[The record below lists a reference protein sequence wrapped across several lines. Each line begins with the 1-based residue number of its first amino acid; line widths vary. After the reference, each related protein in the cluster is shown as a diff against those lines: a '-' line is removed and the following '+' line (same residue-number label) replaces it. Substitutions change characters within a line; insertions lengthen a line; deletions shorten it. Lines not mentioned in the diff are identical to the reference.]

1 MKKTM
6 TILMAACFAMAGFA
20 LGCGGYSSDPGSITS
35 QVDNNS
41 GCGGFAKQDGA
52 LFDADPAYC
61 AAQVLHWEY
70 DAAAGKLA
78 LADARVLLNCCG
90 EHSMTIA
97 EQDGLYVVTERDA
110 PEFED
115 ARCACMCVFDFSLE
129 ATGVPEAVI
138 PLQIILDVTDSQDG
152 PRVTFEGELDLTQ
165 GSGSVVISEE
175 DVEPWCSEG

>member
-6 TILMAACFAMAGFA
+6 TILTVACFLVAGFA

-35 QVDNNS
+35 QVDDNS
-41 GCGGFAKQDGA
+41 DCGGFAELRDA
-52 LFDADPAYC
+52 LYDAGPAYC
-61 AAQVLHWEY
+61 DAQVLHWAY
-70 DAAAGKLA
+70 DAAAGKLS
-78 LADARVLLNCCG
+78 LADTRVLLNCCG
-90 EHSMTIA
+90 DHSMTIA

-115 ARCACMCVFDFSLE
+115 ARCACMCVFDFTLE

-165 GSGSVVISEE
+165 GSGSIVI
-175 DVEPWCSEG
+175 DDTDADMWCTEG